1 MLYPFIFSR
10 FYCVHTLETRTVLF
24 LLSSLGPAS
33 PMLHDFNYRFLCEID
48 HKSIDVFNT
57 RVLGNGNLMIS
68 DVKLQHAGV
77 YVCRATTPGT
87 RNFTVAMATLTVLG
101 MFYFI
106 FQSQFCI
113 LFYHWLFYPSHTLL
127 YTFIKY

>member
-1 MLYPFIFSR
+1 MKGFSIENFRPFVILIVWIVIFCQILDHILHCFNSSI
-10 FYCVHTLETRTVLF
+10 LF
-24 LLSSLGPAS
+24 E
-33 PMLHDFNYRFLCEID
+33 RD

-68 DVKLQHAGV
+68 DIRLQHAGV

-101 MFYFI
+101 MFPFFLQLGESY
-106 FQSQFCI
+106 I
-113 LFYHWLFYPSHTLL
+113 LVLAVLPHSLFPLFSNSVA
-127 YTFIKY
+127 FM

>member
-1 MLYPFIFSR
+1 MPHFNFR
-10 FYCVHTLETRTVLF
+10 VLF
-24 LLSSLGPAS
+24 
-33 PMLHDFNYRFLCEID
+33 EID

-57 RVLGNGNLMIS
+57 RVLGNGNLIIS

-101 MFYFI
+101 MYSFYNQRIYCFNVCY
-106 FQSQFCI
+106 FNFFCG
-113 LFYHWLFYPSHTLL
+113 FLL
-127 YTFIKY
+127 

>member
-1 MLYPFIFSR
+1 MCYIVLTEVFS
-10 FYCVHTLETRTVLF
+10 
-24 LLSSLGPAS
+24 
-33 PMLHDFNYRFLCEID
+33 EID

-68 DVKLQHAGV
+68 DIRLQHAGV

-101 MFYFI
+101 MFF
-106 FQSQFCI
+106 FLLQSEE
-113 LFYHWLFYPSHTLL
+113 S
-127 YTFIKY
+127 